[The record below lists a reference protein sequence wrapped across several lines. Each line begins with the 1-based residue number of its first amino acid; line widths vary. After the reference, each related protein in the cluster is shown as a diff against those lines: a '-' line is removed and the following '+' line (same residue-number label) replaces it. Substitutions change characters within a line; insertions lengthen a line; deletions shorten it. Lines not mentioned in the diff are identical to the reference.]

1 MELQEELPPA
11 GHGRMSGSQ
20 GAEADT
26 ATALYCELQLLRDDV
41 AGDTACN
48 AILVGP
54 HGDLARA
61 KLDLLRRVRP
71 QCITTAEDLSCW
83 VLLVGG
89 INYIVYF
96 VSPDTG
102 VGVRAAF
109 TLTEAI
115 PDGRGY
121 WCGDEKVL
129 ASRVAIDVV
138 ARLLRCA
145 ACGALQ

>member
-1 MELQEELPPA
+1 MELYEDLSPPGPLPA
-11 GHGRMSGSQ
+11 AASQ

-26 ATALYCELQLLRDDV
+26 ATALYRELQLLRDDV

-71 QCITTAEDLSCW
+71 QCITTAEDLCCW

-102 VGVRAAF
+102 VSVRAAF

-129 ASRVAIDVV
+129 ASRVSIDVI